1 MKISITQYAR
11 TLYELTVGRTEA
23 EVVAIVKKF
32 ALVLKTNRVLDK
44 SREIIESFEAIVRQ
58 EAGEILVIIESARP
72 LDESAQA
79 LIREY
84 INNRTSAKKIFLEAK
99 IKPELLGGFIL
110 RYNGKIID
118 GSLSGNLRR
127 LDAILHN

>member
-1 MKISITQYAR
+1 MKISATQYAR
-11 TLYELTVGRTEA
+11 ALYELTVGQTEA
-23 EVVAIVKKF
+23 ETAMIVKKF
-32 ALVLKTNRVLDK
+32 ALTLRVNRALDK
-44 SREIIESFEAIVRQ
+44 SREIIESFEAITRQ
-58 EAGEILVIIESARP
+58 EAGEIKVVVESARP

-84 INNRTSAKKIFLEAK
+84 INTRTDAKKILLESE

-118 GSLSGNLRR
+118 GSLAGNLRR